1 MTAFVPGFQHDLF
14 ISYAHADDKRWI
26 QAFEDEL
33 RDEISRRLGMGI
45 SVWQDTSKIRAGE
58 NWQVAIQEGIEGSAA
73 FVAVVSPR
81 YQNSPWCA
89 RERNEFKK
97 RFKAEAFSTS
107 GRFFKA
113 VKTPWSENAHRL
125 FLQEIQ
131 DVDFYKEDQ
140 DDSVEFTPGSR
151 DFKRAVRKLADGV
164 EALLRRMR
172 RANQRVHVAWPV
184 DECLT
189 AWQQLSDE
197 LRSKG
202 FDVQPTGP
210 RDTTFANKLLIED
223 MDRAVLSVHLL
234 GSVYDEFSERIALL
248 AADLEQQIMFWMTSG
263 AENTVDAKQRA
274 LIDAIRRGVRPDK
287 PTVEWPHGWSLIA
300 DAGIRKFIDAVVTK
314 LRPQEHAAPVPTSS
328 DAPVVYIVHDATT
341 AEDTRVALELKAQ
354 LDRAEKMNVFVSR
367 ADLPS
372 PTDLKLWHEQ
382 LLRSCDGVLL
392 YRNAAPDGWWN
403 QLAPEVIL
411 AERRFDRQPMK
422 SRAFLLPKPPGWE
435 VGPDVKVIP
444 YSSPFPIS
452 ELEPFLDPLRRHAGP
467 ST

>member
-14 ISYAHADDKRWI
+14 ISYAHEDDKRWI

-58 NWQVAIQEGIEGSAA
+58 NWQVAIHEGIEGAAA

-81 YQNSPWCA
+81 YQNSQWCA
-89 RERNEFKK
+89 RERNEFRK
-97 RFKAEAFSTS
+97 RFKAEEFATC

-113 VKTPWSENAHRL
+113 VKTPWSENTHRL

-164 EALLRRMR
+164 EALLRRLR

-189 AWQQLSDE
+189 AWTQLSDE
-197 LRSKG
+197 LKSKG
-202 FDVQPTGP
+202 FDVQPMGP
-210 RDTTFANKLLIED
+210 RDASFADKLLMQD
-223 MDRAVLSVHLL
+223 MDQAVLSVHLL
-234 GSVYDEFSERIALL
+234 GSVYDQFSERMALL
-248 AADLEQQIMFWMTSG
+248 AANLDHQMMFWMTSG
-263 AENTVDAKQRA
+263 AESTADEKQKA
-274 LIDAIRRGVRPDK
+274 LINAIRSGVRPDDLK
-287 PTVEWPHGWSLIA
+287 REWPHGWSLIA
-300 DAGIRKFIDAVVTK
+300 DAGVRKFIDAVVTK
-314 LRPQEHAAPVPTSS
+314 LRPQPPQVPVTALLDTPTI
-328 DAPVVYIVHDATT
+328 YIVYDATT
-341 AEDTRVALELKAQ
+341 AEDTKVALDLKDQIAQ
-354 LDRAEKMNVFVSR
+354 HEKMQVFVSR
-367 ADLPS
+367 ADLSS
-372 PTDLKLWHEQ
+372 PTELKLWHEN

-392 YRNAAPDGWWN
+392 YRNAAPEGWWN
-403 QLAPEVIL
+403 QLAPEIIL
-411 AERRFDRQPMK
+411 AERRFERQPMK
-422 SRAFLLPKPPGWE
+422 SRAFLLPRPPSWE

-444 YSSPFPIS
+444 YHAPFTLSQI
-452 ELEPFLDPLRRHAGP
+452 EPFLDPLRH
-467 ST
+467 

>member
-14 ISYAHADDKRWI
+14 ISYAHEDDKRWI

-45 SVWQDTSKIRAGE
+45 SVWQDTSRIRAGE
-58 NWQVAIQEGIEGSAA
+58 NWQVAIQEGIEGAAA

-81 YQNSPWCA
+81 YQNSQWCA

-97 RFKAEAFSTS
+97 HFKAEQFTTS

-113 VKTPWSENAHRL
+113 IKTPWSENAHRL

-131 DVDFYKEDQ
+131 DVDFYK
-140 DDSVEFTPGSR
+140 DDRDGSVEFTPGSR

-164 EALLRRMR
+164 EPLLRRLR

-202 FDVQPTGP
+202 FDVQPMGP
-210 RDTTFANKLLIED
+210 RDASFADKLLMQD

-234 GSVYDEFSERIALL
+234 GSVYDQFSERMALL
-248 AADLEQQIMFWMTSG
+248 AADLEHQMMFWLTSG
-263 AENTVDAKQRA
+263 AEATSDEQQKA
-274 LIDAIRRGVRPDK
+274 LINAIQGGVRPDNK
-287 PTVEWPHGWSLIA
+287 EREWPHGWSLIA

-314 LRPQEHAAPVPTSS
+314 LRPQPPAAAPMATPAGTPTI
-328 DAPVVYIVHDATT
+328 YIVHDATT
-341 AEDTRVALELKAQ
+341 AEDTRVALDLKDQ
-354 LDRAEKMNVFVSR
+354 IGRHEKMEVFVSR
-367 ADLPS
+367 ADLSS
-372 PTDLKLWHEQ
+372 PTELKLWHEN

-392 YRNAAPDGWWN
+392 YRNAAPEGWWN
-403 QLAPEVIL
+403 QLAPEIIL
-411 AERRFDRQPMK
+411 AERRFERQPMK
-422 SRAFLLPKPPGWE
+422 SRAFLLPRPPSWE

-444 YSSPFPIS
+444 YQSPF
-452 ELEPFLDPLRRHAGP
+452 ELAKLEPFLDPLRH
-467 ST
+467 